1 MRIPSLVVSVGGL
14 KMIYFEGLMC
24 VLSRSRQGHVL
35 GWRGFLSS
43 SEMDEPTGG
52 DAGDRWDMWEMEH
65 LDVENREDGYSEL
78 LANIRRLTVMVLDD
92 LEEGSRLRTLDQGQK
107 RLLSAT
113 GSRLL
118 RLWRLAL
125 RDGGSRRVVEEARR
139 IEGLVSG
146 TGERRRKGVEG

>member
-1 MRIPSLVVSVGGL
+1 L
-14 KMIYFEGLMC
+14 
-24 VLSRSRQGHVL
+24 
-35 GWRGFLSS
+35 RGFLSS

-92 LEEGSRLRTLDQGQK
+92 LDEGSRLRTLDQGQK

-113 GSRLL
+113 GTRLL

-125 RDGGSRRVVEEARR
+125 RDGGSRRLVEEARR

-146 TGERRRKGVEG
+146 TDERRRKGVED

>member
-1 MRIPSLVVSVGGL
+1 
-14 KMIYFEGLMC
+14 
-24 VLSRSRQGHVL
+24 
-35 GWRGFLSS
+35 
-43 SEMDEPTGG
+43 MDEPTGG

-65 LDVENREDGYSEL
+65 LDVENREDEYSEL

-92 LEEGSRLRTLDQGQK
+92 LDEGSRQRTLDQGQK

-125 RDGGSRRVVEEARR
+125 RDGGSRTVLVEARR
-139 IEGLVSG
+139 IDGMVSE
-146 TGERRRKGVEG
+146 TDERRRKGVDG

>member
-1 MRIPSLVVSVGGL
+1 
-14 KMIYFEGLMC
+14 
-24 VLSRSRQGHVL
+24 
-35 GWRGFLSS
+35 
-43 SEMDEPTGG
+43 MDEPTGG

-65 LDVENREDGYSEL
+65 LDVENREGAYAEL
-78 LANIRRLTVMVLDD
+78 LANIRRLTVLVLDD

-113 GSRLL
+113 GTRLL

-146 TGERRRKGVEG
+146 TGERRRKGVED

>member
-1 MRIPSLVVSVGGL
+1 MSLP
-14 KMIYFEGLMC
+14 EETP
-24 VLSRSRQGHVL
+24 RR
-35 GWRGFLSS
+35 
-43 SEMDEPTGG
+43 
-52 DAGDRWDMWEMEH
+52 DRWDKWKMED
-65 LDVENREDGYSEL
+65 LAKENLGDGYGEL

-125 RDGGSRRVVEEARR
+125 RDGGSRRVMEEARR
-139 IEGLVSG
+139 IDGLVSE
-146 TGERRRKGVEG
+146 TGERRRKGVVG

>member
-1 MRIPSLVVSVGGL
+1 MVCRGLARDTPAGGIPLF
-14 KMIYFEGLMC
+14 FEL
-24 VLSRSRQGHVL
+24 
-35 GWRGFLSS
+35 
-43 SEMDEPTGG
+43 DEPTGRDVRG
-52 DAGDRWDMWEMEH
+52 ETVWDRWELED
-65 LDVENREDGYSEL
+65 LAVNREEYGEL

-125 RDGGSRRVVEEARR
+125 RDGGSKRVGEEVDM
-139 IEGLVSG
+139 IDGQVSE
-146 TGERRRKGVEG
+146 TGERKERSVEG

>member
-1 MRIPSLVVSVGGL
+1 MGL
-14 KMIYFEGLMC
+14 PEGTP
-24 VLSRSRQGHVL
+24 RR
-35 GWRGFLSS
+35 
-43 SEMDEPTGG
+43 
-52 DAGDRWDMWEMEH
+52 DRWDRWKVEY
-65 LDVENREDGYSEL
+65 LAVENREGAYGEL

-125 RDGGSRRVVEEARR
+125 RDGGSRRVLVETRR
-139 IEGLVSG
+139 IDGLVSE
-146 TGERRRKGVEG
+146 TGERRRKGVVG

>member
-1 MRIPSLVVSVGGL
+1 
-14 KMIYFEGLMC
+14 
-24 VLSRSRQGHVL
+24 
-35 GWRGFLSS
+35 
-43 SEMDEPTGG
+43 
-52 DAGDRWDMWEMEH
+52 MEH
-65 LDVENREDGYSEL
+65 LAIENLDDGYGEL

-125 RDGGSRRVVEEARR
+125 RDGGSRRVLVEARR
-139 IEGLVSG
+139 IDGLVSE
-146 TGERRRKGVEG
+146 TGERRRKGVVG

>member
-1 MRIPSLVVSVGGL
+1 M
-14 KMIYFEGLMC
+14 
-24 VLSRSRQGHVL
+24 
-35 GWRGFLSS
+35 RGFLSS

-92 LEEGSRLRTLDQGQK
+92 LDEGSRLRTLDQGQK

-113 GSRLL
+113 GTRLL

-125 RDGGSRRVVEEARR
+125 REGGSRRVEEARR

-146 TGERRRKGVEG
+146 TGERRRKGVEDCAWTRARVLRRRCAIGW

>member
-1 MRIPSLVVSVGGL
+1 SVAVSIGTRPMLAGIPL
-14 KMIYFEGLMC
+14 F
-24 VLSRSRQGHVL
+24 L
-35 GWRGFLSS
+35 GDGWAYRRGRLR
-43 SEMDEPTGG
+43 
-52 DAGDRWDMWEMEH
+52 DRWDKWKVEY
-65 LDVENREDGYSEL
+65 LAVENREGAYGEL

-125 RDGGSRRVVEEARR
+125 RDGGSRRVMEEARR
-139 IEGLVSG
+139 IDGMVSE
-146 TGERRRKGVEG
+146 TDERRRKGVEGWAW

>member
-1 MRIPSLVVSVGGL
+1 
-14 KMIYFEGLMC
+14 
-24 VLSRSRQGHVL
+24 
-35 GWRGFLSS
+35 
-43 SEMDEPTGG
+43 MD
-52 DAGDRWDMWEMEH
+52 H
-65 LDVENREDGYSEL
+65 LAIENLDDGYGEL

-125 RDGGSRRVVEEARR
+125 RDGGSR
-139 IEGLVSG
+139 IDGLVSE
-146 TGERRRKGVEG
+146 TGERRRKGAVGCAWTRVTCLRRGCAM